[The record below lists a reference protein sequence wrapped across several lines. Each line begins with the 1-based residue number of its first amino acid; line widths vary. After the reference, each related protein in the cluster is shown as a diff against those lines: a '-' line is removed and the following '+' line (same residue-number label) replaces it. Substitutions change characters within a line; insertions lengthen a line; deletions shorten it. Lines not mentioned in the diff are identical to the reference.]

1 MTPLV
6 SVITATYHRPTVLA
20 HAIDSVRRSTLEDW
34 ELLVIG
40 DACTDETEATVQ
52 AIGDPR
58 LSFFNLSQN
67 FGEQSG
73 PNNEGVRR
81 AAGRYLAFLNHD
93 DLYFPDHLA
102 ESVAFLERTG
112 ADLVWSAILVAL
124 PPATDGAIG
133 RAFRLS
139 AVPATDDYDPR
150 LFVFAS
156 AWVLTRELAARIG
169 PWKPA
174 RETFV
179 TSSQDWL
186 FRAWRAGAR
195 LRFHPR
201 VTVLAVPGG
210 ARRGSYASPAS
221 SEHDAIAAEMR
232 THARF
237 REDALEAAALAGERQ
252 TNEARFGRSWPI
264 ALRGLIFKP
273 VSAMAIRAGVHPLA
287 PYVALRHGRRGNLI
301 NAIRRHTGI
310 GEIRSNDAPSQSSAK
325 IER

>member
-6 SVITATYHRPTVLA
+6 SVITATYHRPNVLA
-20 HAIDSVRRSTLEDW
+20 HAIESVRRSTLEDW
-34 ELLVIG
+34 ELLVVG
-40 DACTDETEATVQ
+40 DACTDETEAVVH
-52 AIGDPR
+52 AAADPR
-58 LSFFNLSQN
+58 VSFLNLPKN
-67 FGEQSG
+67 CGEQSG

-81 AAGRYLAFLNHD
+81 ASGRYLAFLNHD

-102 ESVAFLERTG
+102 ESIAFLERTG
-112 ADLVWSAILVAL
+112 ADLVWSALLVAL
-124 PPATDGAIG
+124 PPSADGKAG
-133 RAFRLS
+133 QNFRLS
-139 AVPATDDYDPR
+139 GVPTNDEYDPR
-150 LFVFAS
+150 VFVFAS

-195 LRFHPR
+195 LRFQPR

-210 ARRGSYASPAS
+210 ARRGSYATPAS
-221 SEHDAIAAEMR
+221 DEHDALATAMR
-232 THARF
+232 TNPRF
-237 REDALEAAALAGERQ
+237 REEALEAAALSGERQ
-252 TNEARFGRSWPI
+252 ANQQRFGRSWPTT
-264 ALRGLIFKP
+264 LRGLIFRP

-301 NAIRRHTGI
+301 NAIRRRTGI
-310 GEIRSNDAPSQSSAK
+310 GELR
-325 IER
+325 